1 MADYIDD
8 IINRTIGVE
17 GGYVNDPK
25 DPGGETIWGIT
36 VATARRN
43 GFVGQM
49 KNMTKAQAAAIY
61 RSEYFMRPGYDRIG
75 TLSEAIAEEMFDTG
89 VNMGVGTA
97 STFLQRALN
106 VLNREGKDYADL
118 KVDGDFGTASM
129 TALAAYLKLRGKDGE
144 LVLLTMLNALQ
155 GARYVDLAERKESNE
170 RFLYGWFKNRVV
182 I

>member
-43 GFVGQM
+43 GYVGQM
-49 KNMTKAQAAAIY
+49 RNMTKTNAMAIY
-61 RSEYFMRPGYDRIG
+61 RSEYFTRPGYDRVG
-75 TLSEAIAEEMFDTG
+75 TLSKALAEELFDTG
-89 VNMGVGTA
+89 VNMGVKVA
-97 STFLQRALN
+97 SSFLQRCLN

-118 KVDGDFGTASM
+118 VVDGDVGLATM
-129 TALAAYLKLRGKDGE
+129 TSLAAYLQVRGKDGE

-155 GARYVDLAERKESNE
+155 GARYIDLAEKKETNE
-170 RFLYGWFKNRVV
+170 RFIFGWFKNRVV

>member
-36 VATARRN
+36 IATAKRN
-43 GFVGQM
+43 GYVGSM
-49 KNMTKAQAAAIY
+49 KTMTKAQAAAIY
-61 RSEYFMRPGYDRIG
+61 RSEYFVRPGYERVG
-75 TLSEAIAEEMFDTG
+75 QLSKAIAEELFDTG
-89 VNMGVGTA
+89 VNMGTGTA
-97 STFLQRALN
+97 STFLQRSLR
-106 VLNREGKDYADL
+106 VLNREGVDYPDPG
-118 KVDGDFGTASM
+118 VDGALGNESIG
-129 TALAAYLKLRGKDGE
+129 ALAAYLRIRGTDGE

-155 GARYVDLAERKESNE
+155 GAKYIDLAEKKASNE
-170 RFLYGWFKNRVV
+170 RFIFGWFKNRVV